1 MSLPL
6 LSTATRYFMEVVRTG
21 SITEAAAQ
29 AHVAP
34 SAVSRQVA
42 KLEDSL
48 GCPLFERRARGMALT
63 EAGERLAAWVHRA
76 QRETELV
83 ADEVRGAA
91 GRGRGRV
98 HVACTEGFAAGFLP
112 QVMAS
117 FRAAHPQASVH
128 LRVGAPGE
136 VSRWLLR
143 GECEVGLKFAV
154 APEKGLKLAHGR
166 RSPVVAVVGR
176 PHPLARHKRVTLAEL
191 VRHPLALPDAGTT
204 VRQALDAGCA
214 QQSLHY
220 EVVYT
225 GNFAALL
232 ALAIRGEAPTLASE
246 LAVAHAVRAGDLVAL
261 PVDQAA
267 FGARQAQLLLPED
280 GGGSPLLRD
289 FVRHAA
295 AALDEAV
302 ARRPSRSR
310 APRVNRP

>member
-21 SITEAAAQ
+21 SITEAALQ

-42 KLEDSL
+42 KLEESL

-76 QRETELV
+76 QQETERV
-83 ADEVRGAA
+83 ADDVRGVAGLRA
-91 GRGRGRV
+91 GRI
-98 HVACTEGFAAGFLP
+98 HVACTEGFSAGFMP
-112 QVMAS
+112 EVMAS
-117 FRAAHPQASVH
+117 FRAAHPHTSIH
-128 LRVGAPGE
+128 LRVGSPDE

-143 GECEVGLKFAV
+143 GESEAGLKFAV

-166 RSPVVAVVGR
+166 RSPVVAVVGK
-176 PHPLARHKRVTLAEL
+176 PHPLARQRRVTLAEL
-191 VRHPLALPDAGTT
+191 VRYPLALPDAGTT

-220 EVVYT
+220 EVVYS
-225 GNFAALL
+225 GNFPALL

-246 LAVAHAVRAGDLVAL
+246 LAVAHAVRAGELVAL
-261 PVDQAA
+261 PVDQAS
-267 FGARQAQLLLPED
+267 FGLRQAQLLLPKD
-280 GGGSPLLRD
+280 GVDTPLLRE

-295 AALDEAV
+295 TALDQAV
-302 ARRPSRSR
+302 TRKPGR
-310 APRVNRP
+310 AKRKS